1 MKQSIR
7 SFVRFVRQTRAVS
20 ALEYAILVGIIAVAV
35 GGALATFGDNIT
47 KALKTVGDSVDK
59 TAVGTVTAKK
69 P

>member
-7 SFVRFVRQTRAVS
+7 SFIRFVRQTRAVS

-35 GGALATFGDNIT
+35 GGALATFGTNIT
-47 KALKTVGDSVDK
+47 TALNTVSTSVGATKVGVVKAT
-59 TAVGTVTAKK
+59 